1 MYIHAHIFI
10 HPHIS
15 MHTYVSTHTYYVIVR
30 THFTVITCFNVAR
43 GRVNKGRVYIMHEPK
58 ASALCKRDLY

>member
-1 MYIHAHIFI
+1 MLCTLSKCMYVL
-10 HPHIS
+10 
-15 MHTYVSTHTYYVIVR
+15 MHKYVIVR

>member
-1 MYIHAHIFI
+1 
-10 HPHIS
+10 